1 MMIERRASR
10 LLTADEAGQRL
21 GLAPRSLLD
30 RRFRLRLGLHGV
42 KLGRRV
48 LRFDESELEDL
59 IARGREHLPGEGR
72 RWANVLLARCY
83 AFVYVSLCDAL
94 TPDLSTLRF
103 LLRLI
108 ASALCWSCFHD
119 CL

>member
-1 MMIERRASR
+1 MRVLSV
-10 LLTADEAGQRL
+10 DEAAQRL
-21 GLAPRSLLD
+21 GVSPRSLLD
-30 RRFRLRLGLHGV
+30 KRFRTRTGLPAIKIGSRPI
-42 KLGRRV
+42 G
-48 LRFDESELEDL
+48 FDEGDIEKLVE
-59 IARGREHLPGEGR
+59 RGRERLPGARR
-72 RWANVLLARCY
+72 RWTNCLLARCY
-83 AFVYVSLCDAL
+83 AVVYVRLRDAL